1 MAGLREGRRPVASLR
16 AAVQALSTTCRPGR
30 APRRHRLGRG
40 ALRTGPSRAR
50 CTPARA
56 RNGPSSGGAGAT
68 VPAAPQG
75 TAASLAMKPAASS
88 MPPPAAAPGKNMEV
102 LWEGYVSKLTGIVMR
117 HLPDLWHVLHVRA
130 RARRPPQPPRTL
142 SLGRRA
148 APGLSVPRM
157 PWTRCGGP

>member
-1 MAGLREGRRPVASLR
+1 
-16 AAVQALSTTCRPGR
+16 
-30 APRRHRLGRG
+30 
-40 ALRTGPSRAR
+40 
-50 CTPARA
+50 
-56 RNGPSSGGAGAT
+56 
-68 VPAAPQG
+68 
-75 TAASLAMKPAASS
+75 MKPAASS
-88 MPPPAAAPGKNMEV
+88 MPPPAAVPGENMEV